1 MDPDTTL
8 IVKWAEKNEKRESR
22 SRAPASAGT
31 RTFDSW
37 VIDVLGLVTTGLCQY
52 LRYSVE
58 NGHTPETGG
67 RAYSPAPP
75 PSCGMYSLSRKTC
88 NVCLF

>member
-8 IVKWAEKNEKRESR
+8 IVKWAEKNEKKESR
-22 SRAPASAGT
+22 TRARASAGT

-58 NGHTPETGG
+58 MVILLKLAAAHIV
-67 RAYSPAPP
+67 RLPP
-75 PSCGMYSLSRKTC
+75 LSRD
-88 NVCLF
+88 VFVIL